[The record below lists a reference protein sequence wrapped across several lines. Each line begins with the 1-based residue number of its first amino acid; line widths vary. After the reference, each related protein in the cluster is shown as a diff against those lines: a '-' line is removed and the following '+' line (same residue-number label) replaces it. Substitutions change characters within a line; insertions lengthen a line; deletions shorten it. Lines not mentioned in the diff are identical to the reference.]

1 MTDKTYHPQ
10 EIEKQAQYYWQK
22 HQSFTALENNKREK
36 FYCLSMFPYP
46 SGKLH
51 MGHVRN
57 YTIGD
62 AIARYE
68 RMQGKNVLQPIGW
81 DAFGLPAENA
91 AFQHKVSPMKW
102 TYNNIAEMKKQLKV
116 LGFAY
121 DWQREIAT
129 CHPRY
134 YRWEQWLFVQLFN
147 KGLVYKKNAL
157 LNWDPIDKT
166 VLANEQ
172 VIDGKGWRSGAPVEQ
187 KEVSQWFMRITD
199 YAPEL
204 LDDLKKLTHW
214 PDAVKT
220 MQQHWIGKS
229 EGLEIVFSCTEGAD
243 IVVFTTR
250 PDTLM
255 GVSYVALSSEHAL
268 AQKAAKYSS
277 EVKDFISA
285 CHKTAGDEA
294 TLEKLEKKGINTGF
308 FCTHPIT
315 HEEIPI
321 WIASFVLMRYGTGAV
336 MCVPAHDKR
345 DYEFSKIYQL
355 AIKDVIKPK
364 NSTSDI
370 SKCAHTDKGILF
382 NSGVFDGL
390 DFDSAFVAI
399 EKTLVEKKKG
409 RRKTHYRLRDWSISR
424 QRYWGCPIPIIN
436 CDKCG
441 SVAVLEKDLPVIL
454 PEKVEF
460 TDIGLSPLKN
470 MPHFAHAPCPKCG
483 SPASRE
489 LETFDT
495 FFESSWYYA
504 RYSCV
509 DSTTKMLDERSHYW
523 LPVDTYIGGIE
534 HAILHL
540 LYARFFHKLL
550 RDEGLV
556 KCDEPFINLLT
567 QGMVLKDGVK
577 MSKSKNNIVDP
588 VQMINKYG
596 ADAVRLFILFAAPPT
611 QDLEWSNTGLEGA
624 HRFLKKLYRL
634 TLEVINLDKKNNVTA
649 KIHFFHVAA
658 KKLNEE
664 QKKIRKQA
672 HHALAKAHDDLGRRR
687 TFNTVIAAMMALG
700 NTLSKF
706 KDNSSLG
713 LLVRKEALEIILTSL
728 APIIPHITHHLWF
741 LLGHQRALI
750 DEPWRKVDE
759 NALISD
765 NVEIVVQVNGKLRTR
780 LHVAS
785 NIDKKALEKIVQND
799 ERVLSFIN
807 DKKIVKMIIVP
818 DKLVNLVVR

>member
-1 MTDKTYHPQ
+1 MKDKTYHPQ
-10 EIEKQAQYYWQK
+10 EIEKQAQNYWEQHK
-22 HQSFTALENNKREK
+22 SFVALENNQREK

-57 YTIGD
+57 YSIGD

-91 AFQHKVSPMKW
+91 AFQHKVSPAKW
-102 TYNNIAEMKKQLKV
+102 TYNNIAEMKKQLKA

-129 CHPRY
+129 CHPKY

-157 LNWDPIDKT
+157 LNWDPIDLT

-229 EGLEIVFSCTEGAD
+229 EGLEIIFSCTEGTD

-268 AQKAAKYSS
+268 AKKAAKHSS
-277 EVKDFISA
+277 DVKDFINE
-285 CHKTAGDEA
+285 CRRTTGDEA
-294 TLEKLEKKGINTGF
+294 TLETLEKKGVNTGF
-308 FCTHPIT
+308 FCMHPIT
-315 HEEIPI
+315 HEKIPV
-321 WIASFVLMRYGTGAV
+321 WIANFVLMRYGTGAV
-336 MCVPAHDKR
+336 MGVPAHDMR

-355 AIKDVIKPK
+355 AIKNVVKPK
-364 NSTSDI
+364 NSASSI
-370 SKCAHTDKGILF
+370 SKCAYTDKGILF

-390 DFDSAFVAI
+390 EFDDAFVSI
-399 EKTLVEKKKG
+399 EKALIERKKG

-441 SVAVLEKDLPVIL
+441 SVAVLERDLPVIL
-454 PEKVEF
+454 PEKVQF
-460 TDIGLSPLKN
+460 SNSGLSPLKN
-470 MPHFAHAPCPKCG
+470 MPDFVHTTCPKCDA
-483 SPASRE
+483 PANRE

-504 RYSCV
+504 RYTCL
-509 DSTTKMLDERSHYW
+509 DNATKMLDERSHHW

-567 QGMVLKDGVK
+567 QGMVLKDGAK
-577 MSKSKNNIVDP
+577 MSKSKNNTVDP
-588 VQMINKYG
+588 TQIIDKYG
-596 ADAVRLFILFAAPPT
+596 ADAVRLFILFAAPLT
-611 QDLEWSNTGLEGA
+611 QDLEWSNAGLEGA
-624 HRFLKKLYRL
+624 YRFLQKLYRL
-634 TLEVINLDKKNNVTA
+634 TLEVINLDKKNDATIKVHFPHVVTE
-649 KIHFFHVAA
+649 
-658 KKLNEE
+658 KLSEK
-664 QKKIRKQA
+664 QKEIRKQA
-672 HHALAKAHDDLGRRR
+672 HRALAKAHDDLGRRR
-687 TFNTVIAAMMALG
+687 TFNTAIATMMALS
-700 NTLSKF
+700 NALTKF

-713 LLVRKEALEIILTSL
+713 LLVRKEALEIILISL
-728 APIIPHITHHLWF
+728 APITPHITHHLWF
-741 LLGHQRALI
+741 LLGHKRALI
-750 DEPWRKVDE
+750 NETWRKVDE
-759 NALISD
+759 NALMSD
-765 NVEIVVQVNGKLRTR
+765 NVEIVVQVNGKLRAR
-780 LHVAS
+780 LNIKS
-785 NIDKKALEKIVQND
+785 NADKKTLEKIVQDD
-799 ERVLSFIN
+799 ERVLGFIH
-807 DKKIVKMIIVP
+807 DKEIIKIIIVP
-818 DKLVNLVVR
+818 DKLVNLVVK